1 LTVAFLYKGEARRG
15 AIWAEQFAR
24 KMPRLPF
31 RIWPEIGDPAE
42 VRYLAAWT
50 PPPRIAESF
59 PNLEVLFSVGAGV
72 DQFDFSALPPG
83 LSVVRMV
90 EPGLTA
96 CMTEYVSWA
105 VLSLHRE
112 MPLYLRQQRRSQWHE
127 HPVRPA
133 HTRRVGVM
141 GMGAL
146 GRAALAQLRQLGFD
160 CAGWSRSR
168 RSEPGVRCHAGEAEL
183 QEFLART
190 DILVCMLPLTPQ
202 TRGILGRRVFD
213 ALPRGASLVN
223 AGRGGHLVEAD
234 LLAALESG
242 QLSAAILDVCDPEPP
257 PQGHAF
263 WDHPRIWLTPHV
275 ASATQAETAV
285 EALLDNLRRHEVGLP
300 LEGVV
305 DRARGY

>member
-1 LTVAFLYKGEARRG
+1 MAFLYKGDAQRG

-24 KMPRLPF
+24 NMPQLPF
-31 RIWPEIGDPAE
+31 RIWPDAGDPAQ
-42 VRYLAAWT
+42 VRFLAAWE
-50 PPPRIAESF
+50 PPPDIEEAF

-72 DQFDFSALPPG
+72 DQFDMSVLPANLP
-83 LSVVRMV
+83 VVRMV

-96 CMTEYVSWA
+96 CMCEYVSWA

-112 MPLYLRQQRRSQWHE
+112 MLLYLRQQQQCLWKE

-133 HTRRVGVM
+133 STRRVGVM
-141 GMGAL
+141 GMGTL

-168 RSEPGVRCHAGEAEL
+168 RNDPGVRCYAGEAEL
-183 QEFLART
+183 SAFLAGT
-190 DILVCMLPLTPQ
+190 DILVCLLPLTPE
-202 TRGILGRRVFD
+202 TRGVLSRRVFE
-213 ALPRGASLVN
+213 ALPHGAALVN
-223 AGRGGHLVEAD
+223 VGRGGHLVEAD

-242 QLSAAILDVCDPEPP
+242 QLSAAVLDVCEPEPL
-257 PQGHAF
+257 PQLHPF

-285 EALLDNLRRHEVGLP
+285 QSLLDNLRRHAAGLP
-300 LEGVV
+300 LAGLV
-305 DRARGY
+305 DRSRGY